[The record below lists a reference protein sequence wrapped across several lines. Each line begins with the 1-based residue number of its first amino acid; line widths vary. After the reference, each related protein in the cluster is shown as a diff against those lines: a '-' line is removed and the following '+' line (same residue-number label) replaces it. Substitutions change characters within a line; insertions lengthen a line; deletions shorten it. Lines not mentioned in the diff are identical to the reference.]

1 MVQEIKTS
9 SFGRVNKRLKISD
22 GKLVFISHQ
31 IDLQSVTHFKYGV
44 EPIQVD
50 MFYVGRKLV
59 IELKSDEHVKIV
71 FKSYFGFSWKDFSIL
86 YGNILSEVWQDTA
99 IRIFDESIE
108 SLRRGETVTV
118 GKCALSREGISFD
131 NFKINLRDLSYQ
143 KNYNKLTLNS
153 KSNAKIFTNLYYLE
167 DYNVD
172 VLMAVLDWIYK
183 SDGLQELEKDVSV

>member
-9 SFGRVNKRLKISD
+9 SFGRVNKWLKISD
-22 GKLVFISHQ
+22 GKLVFISKQ

-44 EPIQVD
+44 EPIQFD
-50 MFYVGRKLV
+50 MFNVGRKLT
-59 IELKSDEHVKIV
+59 IELRSDECVKIV
-71 FKSYFGFSWKDFSIL
+71 FKSYFGFSWKYFSLL
-86 YGNILSEVWQDTA
+86 YGNILSEIWQDTA
-99 IRIFDESIE
+99 ARIFDESID
-108 SLRRGETVTV
+108 SLRRGEMITV
-118 GKCALSREGISFD
+118 GKCSLGRDGIFFA
-131 NFKINLRDLSYQ
+131 NFRINLRDLSYQ

-183 SDGLQELEKDVSV
+183 KDGLQELEKGVSI